1 VLLTLLDLSA
11 AFNTISHK
19 ILLKRLET
27 EFGVCDS
34 ALGWIQSYLS
44 GRSQSI
50 VIDGARS
57 RAHPLDCGLPQGYL
71 VGPFCFPRYS
81 HHIGQIARKHG
92 ISVHLYA
99 DDTQL
104 YLAFCPDEGETAV
117 DQMMDCIIEIRDW
130 MEANMLRLND
140 SKTEFMVLASRHL
153 ERKLS
158 GEVKAIRVGD
168 AVVEASE
175 SARNIGVIM
184 DSRLSMEAHINQVT
198 SSCYFNLRNIGK
210 IRRNLTE
217 EATITLVQALVV
229 SKLDSLNAIL
239 YGVPDKLIRK
249 LQLVQ
254 NHAARVIVRIKRNDH
269 ITPTLKNLH
278 WLPFP
283 YRIDYKINLMT
294 FKCLHGVAPSYLCE
308 LIEEYV
314 PTRSLRSSTKG
325 YLKEKKAR
333 CKTYGER
340 AFSVCAPK
348 LWNKLPQEVREKG
361 TVDTFK
367 KALKT
372 HYFKLAYKC

>member
-1 VLLTLLDLSA
+1 
-11 AFNTISHK
+11 
-19 ILLKRLET
+19 
-27 EFGVCDS
+27 
-34 ALGWIQSYLS
+34 
-44 GRSQSI
+44 
-50 VIDGARS
+50 
-57 RAHPLDCGLPQGYL
+57 
-71 VGPFCFPRYS
+71 
-81 HHIGQIARKHG
+81 
-92 ISVHLYA
+92 
-99 DDTQL
+99 L

-198 SSCYFNLRNIGK
+198 SSCYFNLRNISK

-314 PTRSLRSSTKG
+314 PTRSLRSSNKG